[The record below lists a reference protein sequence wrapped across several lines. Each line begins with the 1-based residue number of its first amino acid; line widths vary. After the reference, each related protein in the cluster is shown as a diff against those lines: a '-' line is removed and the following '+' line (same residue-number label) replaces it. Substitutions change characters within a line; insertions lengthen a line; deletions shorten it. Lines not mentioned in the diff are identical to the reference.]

1 MPATGYR
8 HPMTTP
14 RPTPYAGTLPDST
27 PEQEPDVH
35 GEPAPLNPFAP
46 GEPFTPG
53 SDPRDDP
60 QTQPDI

>member
-1 MPATGYR
+1 
-8 HPMTTP
+8 MTTS